1 MRLLLDTVAFLWIIT
16 DDPRVSA
23 RARELFVDA
32 ANEVYLSSVSAWEIA
47 LKHSLGRLPL
57 PQPAHVYIPRQREKH
72 GIESL
77 PLDEESALHLARL
90 PNLHADPFERML
102 ICQALVHG
110 LTLLSS
116 DEHLAQYP
124 VRVIW

>member
-90 PNLHADPFERML
+90 PNLHADPFDRML
-102 ICQALVHG
+102 ICQALVQG